1 MSFSSSSSL
10 PPRVYQVL
18 REPCGAGLCVSPLT
32 VLLLPGMPL
41 SAALCLFSK
50 YSSLRSDW
58 GHLLYE
64 SFPQMPCVFLLLT
77 CSRVYRWLLFALRS
91 GIPSSPPITLLE
103 TFVYISPLPARLQSS
118 QVQALF
124 SLSMLSWSWVHCVCW
139 VVGVYCDLLIG
150 EKASFL

>member
-1 MSFSSSSSL
+1 MAFKGLPFLFPVCVARLVFCRPAVSPSFSCPYAESYVSFSSSSSL

-18 REPCGAGLCVSPLT
+18 REPGGAGLCVSPLT

-64 SFPQMPCVFLLLT
+64 SFPQMPCVFFLLP

-103 TFVYISPLPARLQSS
+103 TFVYISPLPARL
-118 QVQALF
+118 
-124 SLSMLSWSWVHCVCW
+124 
-139 VVGVYCDLLIG
+139 
-150 EKASFL
+150 